1 MCAQTLKNRA
11 VTIDLATSKS
21 GGKLCMVLVLI
32 TSHSVSADADG
43 PRGRYRRDSD
53 DRTANDWRRDQ
64 YSPPGEHYNGPD
76 PYGDRY
82 ERPRG
87 GRGSVRRCAL

>member
-21 GGKLCMVLVLI
+21 GGELHMVLTPTATESI
-32 TSHSVSADADG
+32 SADPDG

-53 DRTANDWRRDQ
+53 DRTSNDWRRDQ
-64 YSPPGEHYNGPD
+64 YSPPRDHYNGPE

-87 GRGSVRRCAL
+87 GRGSVTKCTL